1 MTTFTRLALFFGN
14 RQRTAIKKKKEKKK
28 KKTTLLSIPLYRN
41 YRGFT
46 ASANG
51 ISFCMAVDT
60 MKDAAS

>member
-14 RQRTAIKKKKEKKK
+14 RQRTAIKKKEKKK
-28 KKTTLLSIPLYRN
+28 KKKTLLSIPLYRN